1 MKIVLLADNKPG
13 LFVSKF
19 LAKHNEKIVGLCVHE
34 KEYQNNSDE
43 IVKSLNLDKEKILEV
58 IDMKDEK
65 TFNFIKSLEPDLIL
79 SIYWRYLLPKNIIKL
94 PIRGCINY
102 HPAFLPYN
110 RGKNPNVWPIIED
123 TPAGVTLHYIDIG
136 IDTGDIIA
144 QKEVEVDPIDTAEIL
159 YNKLEKSFEKLFK
172 QNWSRIK
179 KNQIVPIKQK
189 KEKGTFH
196 TSKEFENLGEINLYK
211 NYRAI
216 DLINLLKAKTF
227 SGKPAAYYLENGKKI
242 YLRIHPSYE

>member
-1 MKIVLLADNKPG
+1 
-13 LFVSKF
+13 
-19 LAKHNEKIVGLCVHE
+19 
-34 KEYQNNSDE
+34 
-43 IVKSLNLDKEKILEV
+43 
-58 IDMKDEK
+58 
-65 TFNFIKSLEPDLIL
+65 
-79 SIYWRYLLPKNIIKL
+79 
-94 PIRGCINY
+94 
-102 HPAFLPYN
+102 
-110 RGKNPNVWPIIED
+110 
-123 TPAGVTLHYIDIG
+123 
-136 IDTGDIIA
+136 DTGDIIA